1 MPRNSCSA
9 LHGVNPNLKK
19 TNKKK
24 NKKKTATKT
33 KKDETR
39 KFSKI
44 SLLIYFALLKYLAQY
59 KIIKLKLV

>member
-1 MPRNSCSA
+1 MPRNSCLA
-9 LHGVNPNLKK
+9 LHGVNPNLKQ

-24 NKKKTATKT
+24 KQKTATTT

-59 KIIKLKLV
+59 KIIKLKLI

>member
-9 LHGVNPNLKK
+9 LHGVNPNLKQ

-24 NKKKTATKT
+24 KQKTATTT

-39 KFSKI
+39 KFSKV

-59 KIIKLKLV
+59 KIIKLKLM

>member
-9 LHGVNPNLKK
+9 LHGVNPNLKQ

-24 NKKKTATKT
+24 QKTATTT

-39 KFSKI
+39 KFSKV

-59 KIIKLKLV
+59 KIIKLKLI

>member
-9 LHGVNPNLKK
+9 LHGVNPNLKQ

-24 NKKKTATKT
+24 KQKTATTT

-39 KFSKI
+39 KFSKV

-59 KIIKLKLV
+59 KIIKLKLI